1 MLSWLARSFCF
12 FLLVASSK
20 PRDTLLWP
28 GALVL
33 LDIFS
38 RLEDTNGPPGSV
50 MESGSGVRRFLP
62 GPAILATLCG
72 QTLWQGT
79 SGLKRGESRRGRR
92 SRQRRPHDIRTRSL
106 PRHRALWDQCPRVTC
121 RESPAGRRHPPH
133 RSCCSACCQSEG
145 SSKPPAHNLYVARV
159 TNPENYRN
167 TCGSCHDSTQG
178 SRGVK
183 GASNHTSQP
192 PGSAGT
198 AWLGARGRS
207 AAILVRQCPCERPAL
222 GERTALRR
230 KRGEQQQARA
240 ALSPVPEASK
250 PPWHGPSSSL
260 RPPAPCIF
268 ISRRLY
274 RQRQQGPAGNKT
286 PALGV
291 PGERAGCA
299 PPAGSASC
307 STQRPAAL
315 FQVLG
320 TERSCRGLPE
330 LSLWR
335 RRQQRAGK
343 ASLSP
348 AQLCL
353 APLQREQ
360 PSPVTPVPARTWRP
374 LSGCPQRRLCSRN
387 PRGNERPQTSSHSRQ
402 PPEGGGSTLPWLGA
416 ARPHGRL

>member
-145 SSKPPAHNLYVARV
+145 SSKPPAHNLYALQTLKTIVTLVAPA
-159 TNPENYRN
+159 T
-167 TCGSCHDSTQG
+167 
-178 SRGVK
+178 
-183 GASNHTSQP
+183 
-192 PGSAGT
+192 T
-198 AWLGARGRS
+198 A
-207 AAILVRQCPCERPAL
+207 
-222 GERTALRR
+222 
-230 KRGEQQQARA
+230 
-240 ALSPVPEASK
+240 
-250 PPWHGPSSSL
+250 
-260 RPPAPCIF
+260 
-268 ISRRLY
+268 
-274 RQRQQGPAGNKT
+274 
-286 PALGV
+286 
-291 PGERAGCA
+291 
-299 PPAGSASC
+299 
-307 STQRPAAL
+307 
-315 FQVLG
+315 
-320 TERSCRGLPE
+320 
-330 LSLWR
+330 
-335 RRQQRAGK
+335 
-343 ASLSP
+343 
-348 AQLCL
+348 
-353 APLQREQ
+353 
-360 PSPVTPVPARTWRP
+360 
-374 LSGCPQRRLCSRN
+374 
-387 PRGNERPQTSSHSRQ
+387 PRGA
-402 PPEGGGSTLPWLGA
+402 GG
-416 ARPHGRL
+416 